1 MDANN
6 EQVQKIEGEKKALRN
21 QLIVL
26 TVLSFVVSFAFYGI
40 TLMQNPFNK
49 SDWAKVKLTCL
60 EDRKDLQREKG
71 AEFWMCESATYAGL
85 RITQRRWLLK
95 HEALCAK
102 LHEQSQCM
110 LMYISLQAPLQDS
123 IYFDKALQA
132 KYSHSLALPSCK
144 IYSILCSY
152 DIFCFFHCLILLYL
166 PLWLLFIPMPY

>member
-71 AEFWMCESATYAGL
+71 AEFWVWV
-85 RITQRRWLLK
+85 RD
-95 HEALCAK
+95 LCRTTDHSEK
-102 LHEQSQCM
+102 MTSETLG
-110 LMYISLQAPLQDS
+110 PL
-123 IYFDKALQA
+123 
-132 KYSHSLALPSCK
+132 C
-144 IYSILCSY
+144 
-152 DIFCFFHCLILLYL
+152 
-166 PLWLLFIPMPY
+166 